1 MIESQTIALTDF
13 ISPCEQNI
21 VSDMDGEKVM
31 LSIRNGKYYN
41 LGTVGGRI
49 WDSLGSPISARQIV
63 DLLMSEY
70 DVERTVCE
78 LHVISFLEH
87 LWKEGLILVNQE
99 NSITIHT

>member
-1 MIESQTIALTDF
+1 MIESQTIVLTDF

-41 LGTVGGRI
+41 LGAVGGRI
-49 WDSLGSPISARQIV
+49 WDFLGSPISARQIV
-63 DLLMSEY
+63 DLLLSEY
-70 DVERTVCE
+70 NVERTVCE

-99 NSITIHT
+99 NSVTIHA